1 MGKGWQGGK
10 GMKRKGILVVGLLLL
25 GLGLSQVGPFRARL
39 EAAVR
44 DGGTEFARVM
54 LAQDKAQALCS
65 RHRDRLPADLIPTF
79 LAEQRALIQ
88 YPEGGKL
95 MGDWRKGQ
103 EIFTDPRRGNCYAC
117 HSGDPDEV
125 AYGTIGPDLRG
136 YGASRGQGEA
146 VQRYVYEVVYNA
158 WAYFPCSLMYRGGV
172 QGHFTPEEAAHI
184 VAFLL
189 DPGSPVNRR

>member
-1 MGKGWQGGK
+1 
-10 GMKRKGILVVGLLLL
+10 MKRKGILVVGLLLL

-54 LAQDKAQALCS
+54 LSQDKAQALCTQY
-65 RHRDRLPADLIPTF
+65 RDKLPADLIPTF

-103 EIFTDPRRGNCYAC
+103 EIFTDPKRGNCYAC

-125 AYGTIGPDLRG
+125 AYGTIGPISGDTGPR
-136 YGASRGQGEA
+136 GASARRSRGTFTRWSTTPGPTSPA
-146 VQRYVYEVVYNA
+146 PSCTGVGSRA
-158 WAYFPCSLMYRGGV
+158 TSPPRRPPTSWPSSL
-172 QGHFTPEEAAHI
+172 TPN
-184 VAFLL
+184 
-189 DPGSPVNRR
+189 PP

>member
-1 MGKGWQGGK
+1 
-10 GMKRKGILVVGLLLL
+10 MKRKGILAVGLLLL

-44 DGGTEFARVM
+44 DGGTDFARVM
-54 LAQDKAQALCS
+54 LAQDKAQALCTQ
-65 RHRDRLPADLIPTF
+65 HRDKLPADLLPAF

-103 EIFTDPRRGNCYAC
+103 EIFTDPRRGNCYA
-117 HSGDPDEV
+117 
-125 AYGTIGPDLRG
+125 
-136 YGASRGQGEA
+136 
-146 VQRYVYEVVYNA
+146 

-189 DPGSPVNRR
+189 DPESPVNRRSK